1 MERQLVFPAASIARI
16 VMVVLPT
23 YNAIGGVAQLSVPLA
38 IPEPPVE
45 LDQVTVATLT
55 LSRAVPLTTIE
66 LAEVET
72 LFGEPMER
80 DGGAESGPWRTVG
93 CTRVIVKLRVT

>member
-1 MERQLVFPAASIARI
+1 M
-16 VMVVLPT
+16 
-23 YNAIGGVAQLSVPLA
+23 
-38 IPEPPVE
+38 PEPPVE

-72 LFGEPMER
+72 LFGETMER
-80 DGGAESGPWRTVG
+80 DGGVEPGPWRTVG